1 MSRVILRMMISWSV
15 EGRMWTSCGVDL
27 AQMILAWSGMA
38 TTSTLVLCFRQRS
51 VDTLMILSIVR
62 IVHLLVSLKPALSHG
77 EALFCIVA
85 SSHFFWTALLDNLR
99 RVPLR

>member
-27 AQMILAWSGMA
+27 AQ
-38 TTSTLVLCFRQRS
+38 
-51 VDTLMILSIVR
+51 MILSIVR